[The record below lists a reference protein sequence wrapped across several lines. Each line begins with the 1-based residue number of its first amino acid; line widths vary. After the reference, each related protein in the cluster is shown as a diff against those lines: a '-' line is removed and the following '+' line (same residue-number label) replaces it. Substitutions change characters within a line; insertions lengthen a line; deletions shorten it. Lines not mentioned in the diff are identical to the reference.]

1 MRKLI
6 LLFAAFAAVTSTAA
20 IRTIE
25 LDGNSNIKEM
35 LGNDTL
41 TIDSLKVMGY
51 LSHKNLEPVAWM
63 TYYKLEYLDLSG
75 CTFEGNTLPNKGL
88 SPLPYRVNLSGTP
101 GLYLSRLKNVIFPES
116 LDVIGDFGLCC
127 CSLLE
132 NLKLPS
138 QMKAIGNSAFAELRS
153 INGDFILPYGIE
165 TISNNTFANCKYIN
179 TLKIPETVKTIG
191 IQSLAGME
199 SLKLLDLPKG
209 LEEIDALAFS
219 GLLEVEEI
227 IIPSSVKQIGDYA
240 FCDTKMRKVIFD
252 SDCKVDAIGENV
264 FDNCTCLEGI
274 QFSDNIESIGKSAF
288 YNCTSLKEAYLPTNL
303 QSIGQAAFLRN
314 ESLTKVVLGDKVKVI
329 ESAAFSVCNSL
340 NEVYVKALTPPTITA
355 TTFENAVGKTL
366 YVPLGAKS
374 AYEAAPHWKEF
385 GQIVEVSQFPSVGG
399 VEAVLSDG
407 GARVYGTGGAVV
419 IDGDGV
425 GFAVFT
431 ADGRLLLEGSADGRT
446 EIPLTAGL
454 YIVKTATGTATKVV
468 VR

>member
-63 TYYKLEYLDLSG
+63 TYYRLEYLDLSS
-75 CTFEGNTLPNKGL
+75 CSIEKNTIPKFGL
-88 SPLPYRVNLSGTP
+88 SPKPYIYEKPYPFCIYATKLKHVIFPQTVTTFEMDALCGSVKLETMELPKSTRDIGRFSFSGLQSFEGDIVIPEGVSVIGKWGFCNCPLAKSLTLPSTLKVVMQSAFEYLQSVKSLALPEGLMVLEDGAFAGMADLDGDLELPSSLEELGPTAFWRSCIDRLIFKP
-101 GLYLSRLKNVIFPES
+101 GCKVTKIQKSCFEQSGIKSVSFSDNISEICTKAFLECRMPDLYFPES
-116 LDVIGDFGLCC
+116 LQTVGAEAFAMNA
-127 CSLLE
+127 
-132 NLKLPS
+132 NLSSVVLPS
-138 QMKAIGNSAFAELRS
+138 KLRQM
-153 INGDFILPYGIE
+153 D
-165 TISNNTFANCKYIN
+165 
-179 TLKIPETVKTIG
+179 
-191 IQSLAGME
+191 
-199 SLKLLDLPKG
+199 
-209 LEEIDALAFS
+209 
-219 GLLEVEEI
+219 
-227 IIPSSVKQIGDYA
+227 
-240 FCDTKMRKVIFD
+240 
-252 SDCKVDAIGENV
+252 
-264 FDNCTCLEGI
+264 
-274 QFSDNIESIGKSAF
+274 
-288 YNCTSLKEAYLPTNL
+288 
-303 QSIGQAAFLRN
+303 
-314 ESLTKVVLGDKVKVI
+314 DKV
-329 ESAAFSVCNSL
+329 FSSCPNL

-407 GARVYGTGGAVV
+407 GARVYGTGGTVV
-419 IDGDGV
+419 IDGDSV
-425 GFAVFT
+425 GYAVFT

-446 EIPLTAGL
+446 EIPLAAGL
-454 YIVKTATGTATKVV
+454 YIVKTATGSATKVA